1 MLSGDTQQEEQGV
14 GENMNMVGTGEENE
28 EIEERAKDWGKG
40 VKRPVSMMSVALE
53 GQVQNMLLLMSGDVE
68 KNPGPNSG
76 R

>member
-1 MLSGDTQQEEQGV
+1 MCGGAGGNTFLFCDSITDKE
-14 GENMNMVGTGEENE
+14 M
-28 EIEERAKDWGKG
+28 IEGSWGKG
-40 VKRPVSMMSVALE
+40 VKRPASMLSVVLE